1 MNADLLKTAA
11 KVIPNPDFLVNVVR
25 LRVRQLCSGHRPL
38 VVCPPGLGVADI
50 ALMEIIAGKLTFASK
65 RDEGAL
71 ALPTVLA
78 FPGPGLSEKA
88 A

>member
-1 MNADLLKTAA
+1 
-11 KVIPNPDFLVNVVR
+11 
-25 LRVRQLCSGHRPL
+25 
-38 VVCPPGLGVADI
+38 LGVADI